1 MKGYIRASESPW
13 TSPMVTV
20 RKPDGT
26 AHLCVDFKAI
36 NQITEPI
43 PFYMPRVEEVLES
56 VGKSSIISK
65 LDLTKGY
72 YQVPMHP
79 EDIK

>member
-1 MKGYIRASESPW
+1 MESVNKELEWLKSKGYIRPSESPW

-26 AHLCVDFKAI
+26 ARLCVNFKAI
-36 NQITEPI
+36 NAVTEPI

-56 VGKSSIISK
+56 VGKSSVITK
-65 LDLTKGY
+65 LDLTKG
-72 YQVPMHP
+72 
-79 EDIK
+79 